1 MFPRY
6 PNNRVLVS
14 APQPAQT
21 PPQRRRRVR
30 RGFTLIEAAMTTV
43 IVGVGFVATLTLV
56 NAGTMN
62 NARGAEST
70 TAISLARNIRE
81 FTLQKTFPQL
91 IAYNGKSYAKA
102 VDSREVPIDALSG
115 WAQSVTVQPVDP
127 NRITTDI
134 TDSSPSALRLTV
146 VVTHNQKKLATVSWY
161 AFDGTP

>member
-6 PNNRVLVS
+6 PNNRGGAVL
-14 APQPAQT
+14 PRPAKT
-21 PPQRRRRVR
+21 RR

-62 NARGAEST
+62 NARGAERT

-81 FTLQKTFPQL
+81 LTLQKTFAQL
-91 IAYNGKSYAKA
+91 IAYNGKNYSQA
-102 VDSREVPIDALSG
+102 VDSRESPVTALSG
-115 WAQSVTVQPVDP
+115 WSQAVTVQPVDP
-127 NRITTDI
+127 NKLTTDI
-134 TDSSPSALRLTV
+134 TDTAPSALRVTV
-146 VVTHNQKKLATVSWY
+146 VVAHNEKNLATVSWY

>member
-6 PNNRVLVS
+6 PKHRGLVCLS
-14 APQPAQT
+14 EPAKT
-21 PPQRRRRVR
+21 RRRVR

-56 NAGTMN
+56 NAGTMS

-81 FTLQKTFPQL
+81 FMLQKTFPQL
-91 IAYNGKSYAKA
+91 IAYNGKNYPQA
-102 VDSREVPIDALSG
+102 VDSRESPVAELNG
-115 WAQSVTVQPVDP
+115 WSQSVTVQPVDP
-127 NRITTDI
+127 NKITTDI
-134 TDSSPSALRLTV
+134 TDSAPSALRVTV
-146 VVTHNQKKLATVSWY
+146 VVSHNQKKLTTVSWY